1 MNILIDQ
8 SVGEMTT
15 PLWFFDVFFH
25 ISLGHFLYELFHRNF
40 LISTSSST
48 KQQETFCRME
58 IENSNSAG
66 YFKNIQ
72 EFSTFLILNPL
83 STTTTSEILY
93 FSKCYKRKTVK
104 IPGNNNTQKVILHI
118 DKVWWQKLISH
129 TPPPF
134 PVSTFPLMEIEL
146 FNSLAIRKIS
156 I

>member
-83 STTTTSEILY
+83 QPDHSNFTSLNATKGKPLKSRGIIIPKKYSFILI
-93 FSKCYKRKTVK
+93 KCGGK
-104 IPGNNNTQKVILHI
+104 N
-118 DKVWWQKLISH
+118 LISH
-129 TPPPF
+129 APPPF

>member
-83 STTTTSEILY
+83 QPHQSNFTSLNATKGKPLKSRGIII
-93 FSKCYKRKTVK
+93 S
-104 IPGNNNTQKVILHI
+104 TQKIILQI
-118 DKVWWQKLISH
+118 DKVWWQKFNIPRS
-129 TPPPF
+129 
-134 PVSTFPLMEIEL
+134 STFP
-146 FNSLAIRKIS
+146 SLHIS
-156 I
+156 SDGNRTF